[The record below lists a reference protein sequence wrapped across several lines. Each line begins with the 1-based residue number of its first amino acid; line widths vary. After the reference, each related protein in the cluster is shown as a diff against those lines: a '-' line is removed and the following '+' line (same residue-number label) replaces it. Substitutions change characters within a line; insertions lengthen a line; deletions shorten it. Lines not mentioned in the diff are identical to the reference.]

1 MFWNRCK
8 WMQTAIDISHD
19 QMEITNIQGTEV
31 RYLIHEADTDQPPL
45 LICNGLGQSIEILL
59 PLIDVISD
67 RTIIAFDMPGT
78 GRSAVNN
85 DVQSMS
91 DYAGFTLAF
100 MDKIGVEQF
109 DILGISWGGAVTQQ
123 IAYDAPERVRKLV
136 LAITSAGGIGS
147 WWGTPIALSE
157 IMFPMR
163 YFNKTYGDFIGPW
176 MYGGEAVLNPRM
188 FQEYSK
194 HAIRPTSEG
203 YFGQVRAMCSWTSLS
218 WLDKLKQPTLIIAGQ
233 FDGLIPIT
241 NQILLAHKMQNAR
254 LKVFQA
260 GHLLMYTQ
268 RHEVGP
274 MVSSFLK

>member
-1 MFWNRCK
+1 MMVWL
-8 WMQTAIDISHD
+8 WAAMGA
-19 QMEITNIQGTEV
+19 
-31 RYLIHEADTDQPPL
+31 
-45 LICNGLGQSIEILL
+45 
-59 PLIDVISD
+59 
-67 RTIIAFDMPGT
+67 
-78 GRSAVNN
+78 
-85 DVQSMS
+85 
-91 DYAGFTLAF
+91 YAGC
-100 MDKIGVEQF
+100 DEQSEAARAATSKALEGMV
-109 DILGISWGGAVTQQ
+109 IQSRQQ
-123 IAYDAPERVRKLV
+123 QDPSALVERVRKLV

-218 WLDKLKQPTLIIAGQ
+218 WLDELKQPTLIIAGQ
-233 FDGLIPIT
+233 FDGLIPIA
-241 NQILLAHKMQNAR
+241 NQMLLAHKMRNAR